1 MHVLETSAGLRVRA
15 CRYGTMLYNPKDAY
29 VGRSLDLYGE
39 FSEGEVKT
47 LMQLAPE
54 GGVVLD
60 IGANIGAHTVALAR
74 KVGPKGVVLAFEPQP
89 RIYMMLLANLLMNG
103 LANVLTYSC
112 ALGTEKGTAFL
123 PVLDYERPANYGGV
137 SVADEPD
144 TRVPTR
150 PTRVMA
156 LDDLDLAACALM
168 KIDVEGSEAKV
179 LRGGMKTIMALR
191 PILYVENDR
200 QEKSAELVALL
211 RRELG
216 YELYWDKPLLYN
228 PENIAGNAENV
239 FSRIASLNM
248 LCLPRER
255 QRNVTGLIRVDDPA

>member
-1 MHVLETSAGLRVRA
+1 MQALDTSAGLRVRA
-15 CRYGTMLYNPKDAY
+15 CRHGTMLYNPKDAY

-60 IGANIGAHTVALAR
+60 IGANIGAHTVPLAQ

-89 RIYMMLLANLLMNG
+89 RIHMMLCANLLMNG
-103 LANVLTYSC
+103 LANVLIYSC

-123 PVLDYERPANYGGV
+123 PVLDYEQPNNYGAV
-137 SVADEPD
+137 SVTDAPD
-144 TRVPTR
+144 PRLPAR

-156 LDDLDLAACALM
+156 IDDLKLASCALM

-179 LRGGMKTIMALR
+179 LRGGAKTIMALR

-200 QEKSAELVALL
+200 KEKSAELIALL
-211 RRELG
+211 RHELG
-216 YELYWDKPLLYN
+216 YELYWDMPALYN

-239 FSRIASLNM
+239 FPRVASFNM
-248 LCLPRER
+248 LCVPRESKHS
-255 QRNVTGLIRVDDPA
+255 VTGFAKVGDAV